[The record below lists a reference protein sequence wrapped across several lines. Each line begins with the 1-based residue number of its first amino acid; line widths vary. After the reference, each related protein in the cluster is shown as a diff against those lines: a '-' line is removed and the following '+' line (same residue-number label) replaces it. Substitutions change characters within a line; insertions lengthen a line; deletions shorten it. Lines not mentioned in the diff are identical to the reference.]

1 MFDRASVRYA
11 CYRRQKGIQ
20 AESHQ
25 EILQEV
31 EKTMLPTD
39 RWEDFSK
46 KWDVFVNKKTGIK
59 RIVPETNFDYVHTT
73 CTEFKVMS
81 KMGLSLEEIQEKLD
95 ERQQNVF
102 EIVMLNNIEDDFTGY
117 GETWNVTIDK
127 GSSRLE
133 VKSLKTKLNK
143 IPAPKPTPIAAAV
156 NKETVINMDDA
167 EKIEDKELIKKL
179 KALLTQ
185 EGVKL

>member
-20 AESHQ
+20 GESHQ

-95 ERQQNVF
+95 EKWTTQRRWRASKKQST
-102 EIVMLNNIEDDFTGY
+102 IV
-117 GETWNVTIDK
+117 
-127 GSSRLE
+127 
-133 VKSLKTKLNK
+133 
-143 IPAPKPTPIAAAV
+143 
-156 NKETVINMDDA
+156 
-167 EKIEDKELIKKL
+167 
-179 KALLTQ
+179 Q
-185 EGVKL
+185 